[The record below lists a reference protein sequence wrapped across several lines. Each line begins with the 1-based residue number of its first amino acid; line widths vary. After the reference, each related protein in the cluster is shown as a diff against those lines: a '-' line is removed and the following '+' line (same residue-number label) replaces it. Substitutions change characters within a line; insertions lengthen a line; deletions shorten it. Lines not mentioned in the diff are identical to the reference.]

1 VNNKHGVWRIHM
13 VFNPQRSKYLY
24 YMTVETALDDGII
37 TGDESQILSLL
48 AKSLDLDENAQNEI
62 LGSLREG
69 KDTPDFDYEIV
80 EESGIGEASAYQSAL
95 IGALDDDIITDDEWA
110 LLDIL
115 RELIGIQPNQHS
127 MIEESVRSRLMS
139 LGESENLLEKLDRFL
154 SRGL

>member
-1 VNNKHGVWRIHM
+1 M

-24 YMTVETALDDGII
+24 YRTVETALDDGII
-37 TGDESQILSLL
+37 TGEESQILSLL

>member
-1 VNNKHGVWRIHM
+1 M

>member
-1 VNNKHGVWRIHM
+1 
-13 VFNPQRSKYLY
+13 
-24 YMTVETALDDGII
+24 MTVETALDDGII

-69 KDTPDFDYEIV
+69 KDTPDFDYELV

-95 IGALDDDIITDDEWA
+95 IGALDDEIITDDEWA

>member
-1 VNNKHGVWRIHM
+1 M

-69 KDTPDFDYEIV
+69 KDTPDFDYELV

-95 IGALDDDIITDDEWA
+95 IGALDDEIITDDEWA

>member
-1 VNNKHGVWRIHM
+1 
-13 VFNPQRSKYLY
+13 
-24 YMTVETALDDGII
+24 MTVETALDDGII